1 MSAPARTYALRPAGL
16 RDLSAI
22 RELEQL
28 SFPLDAWPLIEMISV
43 LSLPSVLRWKAVE
56 GEAEDL
62 VGFIAVDVRRRDH
75 LAWIATIAV
84 HPQRR
89 GAGIGQALMA
99 QAEAAVGVPRMRL
112 SVRMSNEAAIA
123 LYEKRGY
130 MRVDVWRKYY
140 AGGEDALVME
150 KWLFSENGAE

>member
-1 MSAPARTYALRPAGL
+1 MSTPTTESFRLLPAGL
-16 RDLSAI
+16 RDLGAI

-28 SFPLDAWPLIEMISV
+28 SFPLDAWPLIEMLGV

-56 GEAEDL
+56 GEPEEL
-62 VGFIAVDVRRRDH
+62 VGFIAVDVRRREN

-89 GAGIGQALMA
+89 GAGIGQALMR
-99 QAEAAVGVPRMRL
+99 QAEHSVAVPRMRL
-112 SVRMSNEAAIA
+112 SVRMGNHVAIA

-130 MRVDVWRKYY
+130 QRVDVWPRYY
-140 AGGEDALVME
+140 NGGEDALVME
-150 KWLFSENGAE
+150 KWLYHE

>member
-1 MSAPARTYALRPAGL
+1 MPKQIQETTFRLLPAGL

-56 GEAEDL
+56 GERDEL
-62 VGFIAVDVRRRDH
+62 VGFIATDVRRRH
-75 LAWIATIAV
+75 NIAWIATVAV
-84 HPQRR
+84 HPERR
-89 GAGIGQALMA
+89 GAGIGQALMSE
-99 QAEAAVGVPRMRL
+99 AERSVAVPRMRL
-112 SVRMSNEAAIA
+112 SVRMSNHAAIA

-130 MRVDVWRKYY
+130 QRVDVWPRYY

-150 KWLFSENGAE
+150 KWLYHE

>member
-1 MSAPARTYALRPAGL
+1 MPTQAPTDTFRLLPAGL
-16 RDLSAI
+16 RDISAI

-56 GEAEDL
+56 GEHDEL
-62 VGFIAVDVRRRDH
+62 VGFIAVDVRRRDN
-75 LAWIATIAV
+75 LSWIATIAV
-84 HPQRR
+84 HPERR
-89 GAGIGQALMA
+89 GHGIGQALMR
-99 QAEAAVGVPRMRL
+99 QAETSVAVPRMRL
-112 SVRMSNEAAIA
+112 SVRMSNQAAIT

-130 MRVDVWRKYY
+130 QRVDVWPRYY

-150 KWLFSENGAE
+150 KWLYHE